1 MLMIADLFNETWREL
16 GQAPETQ
23 DHPFQ
28 LCCLATKDGDGGL
41 KQRLVNFRKLTS
53 QQNLLFYTDSRSAK
67 IDQISKDPTASALFY
82 NPILQ
87 LQIFIGGT
95 VIVHT
100 QGKLWDDH
108 RLKIEG
114 RSLNDYNTQYAP
126 GKIIK
131 NPLEVKRTQDLNFAL
146 LEFKPEL
153 IEYLKLRI
161 EPNRLRAIF
170 KKTGEGWEKSF
181 MIP

>member
-1 MLMIADLFNETWREL
+1 MLMIADLFNETWKEL
-16 GQAPETQ
+16 EQAPETA

-28 LCCLATKDGDGGL
+28 LCSLATKEADGGI
-41 KQRLVNFRKLTS
+41 KQRMVNFRKLTS
-53 QQNLLFYTDSRSAK
+53 QKNLLFYTDSRSGK
-67 IDQISKDPTASALFY
+67 IDQLYKDPTASVLFY

-87 LQIFIGGT
+87 LQIFIGGSI
-95 VIVHT
+95 IVHT

-108 RLKIEG
+108 RLRIEG
-114 RSLNDYNTQYAP
+114 RSINDYNTQYAP

-131 NPLEVKRTQDLNFAL
+131 NPLEVKRTEELNFAL
-146 LEFKPEL
+146 LEFKPEI
-153 IEYLKLRI
+153 IEYLKLRL

-170 KKTGEGWEKSF
+170 KKTEEGWEKCF